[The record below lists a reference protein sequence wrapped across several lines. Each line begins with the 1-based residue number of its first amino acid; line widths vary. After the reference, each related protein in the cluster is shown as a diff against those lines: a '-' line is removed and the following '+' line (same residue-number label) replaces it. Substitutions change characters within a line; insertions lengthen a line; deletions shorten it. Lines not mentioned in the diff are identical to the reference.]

1 MHDDDILLLLWYNYY
16 FKHKKLEYIE
26 VTVMYNIAI
35 CDDNPEFLKIMEKT
49 IEANPEYDEDMKC
62 HKFLSGKELLNSE
75 IGQYSLIIIDMQM
88 EQMDGYM
95 TAKKLREKNKDVVL
109 AFCSGIIMPAPE
121 HFEVQPYRYILKKI
135 DVDKMQKNISDLL
148 IEMKNRKKNCMI
160 EVAGDGKAYRLN
172 INDII
177 YIYRLKRGSV
187 FVVEQGETW
196 EEIQSNEKLDVW
208 YQQLSNEGFEFAHT
222 SYIVNMKK
230 IVRVVKDD
238 ILMSNSQILR
248 VSRTCKQKFHARFSY
263 YFSKK
268 YRRNIKND

>member
-1 MHDDDILLLLWYNYY
+1 
-16 FKHKKLEYIE
+16 
-26 VTVMYNIAI
+26 MYNIAI
-35 CDDNPEFLKIMEKT
+35 CDDNPEFLETMEKT
-49 IEANPEYDEDMKC
+49 IKANPEYDSDMKC
-62 HKFLSGKELLNSE
+62 HKFLNGKELLRSE
-75 IGQYSLIIIDMQM
+75 TEQYNLLIIDMKM
-88 EQMDGYM
+88 EQIDGYM
-95 TAKKLREKNKDVVL
+95 AAKKLREKNKNAVL

-121 HFEVQPYRYILKKI
+121 HFEVQPYRYILKEI
-135 DVDKMQKNISDLL
+135 DADKMQKTISDLL
-148 IEMKNRKKNCMI
+148 IEMKSRKKNCII
-160 EVAGDGKAYRLN
+160 EVADDGKAYRVN

-187 FVVEQGETW
+187 FVVEQDEAFK
-196 EEIQSNEKLDVW
+196 EIKSNEKLQDW

-238 ILMSNSQILR
+238 ILMSNNQLLR

-268 YRRNIKND
+268 YRREIKND